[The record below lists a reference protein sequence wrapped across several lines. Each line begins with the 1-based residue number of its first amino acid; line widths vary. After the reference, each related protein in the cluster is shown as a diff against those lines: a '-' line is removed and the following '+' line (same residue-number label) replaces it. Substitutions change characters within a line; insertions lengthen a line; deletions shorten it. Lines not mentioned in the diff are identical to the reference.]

1 MRLARDIHITSE
13 ILGDIGDVTVS
24 GTHVSGHV
32 FSYVKHA
39 PELETDKL
47 FLGIV
52 QGGMAL
58 LLCG

>member
-39 PELETDKL
+39 PELETDER
-47 FLGIV
+47 FLGMV
-52 QGGMAL
+52 
-58 LLCG
+58 